1 MANDDI
7 THAGDSGIDAH
18 TVAEE
23 EGIAG
28 RRVDFG
34 RARDATPV
42 GLVALK
48 ELVAGLHEE
57 LAVIRPSLDITPA
70 PPDVRLARLERKTVE
85 MEWVVY
91 GMLGLFLALFL
102 LRR

>member
-1 MANDDI
+1 M
-7 THAGDSGIDAH
+7 
-18 TVAEE
+18 
-23 EGIAG
+23 
-28 RRVDFG
+28 
-34 RARDATPV
+34 
-42 GLVALK
+42 
-48 ELVAGLHEE
+48 HEE
-57 LAVIRPSLDITPA
+57 LQVIRPTSLDLVPI